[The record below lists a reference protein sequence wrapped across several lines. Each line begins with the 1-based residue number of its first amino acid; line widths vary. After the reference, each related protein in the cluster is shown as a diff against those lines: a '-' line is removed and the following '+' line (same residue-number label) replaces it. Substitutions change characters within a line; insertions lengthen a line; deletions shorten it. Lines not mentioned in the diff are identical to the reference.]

1 MKGLR
6 PQILQITVRNKSISI
21 QKEDKMANKYYLKII
36 PVYFFIAF
44 LNVAPLYIHAEN
56 FINNDNYSIGTD
68 DVLDIIVWDNNDMG
82 RSVEVSSKGTFTFPL
97 IGKVHAKGLSIFELE
112 NYITER
118 LADGYI
124 NDPQVS
130 ISVKKYDS
138 QKVFLFGEVARPGSY
153 VLKRK
158 THILELISKAGGF
171 TDKSGRIIKIVRP
184 SRKSDGESDIIEMN
198 LGMFPDG
205 GVSNDFYVING
216 DSIYIDKEQRIF
228 IIGNVLKKGEFKWEK
243 GLTIRTAISLAGGP
257 KESAA
262 LKRTKIIRI
271 VGGKEVK
278 IDTRMDDLVKPD
290 DIIEVPERYF

>member
-1 MKGLR
+1 M
-6 PQILQITVRNKSISI
+6 
-21 QKEDKMANKYYLKII
+21 DNKYYLKIV

-44 LNVAPLYIHAEN
+44 LNVTSLYIHAEN
-56 FINNDNYSIGTD
+56 FTNDNYTIGTD
-68 DVLDIIVWDNNDMG
+68 DILDIIVWDNNDMN

-97 IGKVHAKGLSIFELE
+97 IGKIHAKGLSVFELE

-118 LADGYI
+118 LADGFI

-130 ISVKKYDS
+130 ISVKNYKS
-138 QKVFLFGEVARPGSY
+138 QKVFLFGEVAQPGSY
-153 VLKRK
+153 VIKRK

-198 LGMFPDG
+198 LDMFPDG
-205 GVSNDFYVING
+205 GASNSFYVING

-271 VGGKEVK
+271 IGGKEVK